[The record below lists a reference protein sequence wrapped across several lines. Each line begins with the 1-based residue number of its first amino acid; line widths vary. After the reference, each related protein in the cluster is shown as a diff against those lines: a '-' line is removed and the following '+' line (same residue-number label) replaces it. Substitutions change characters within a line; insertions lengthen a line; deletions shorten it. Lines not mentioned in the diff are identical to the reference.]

1 MGGLRA
7 AAATAACAHRALA
20 GATALLLTVVVAHES
35 PAPAPAPAAATLPL
49 LQLAECGGD
58 AGEWQPSFP
67 RDDLDAW
74 ALVRSGSSGGE
85 LLCVTAAFAD
95 NEWPIEGV
103 DGAGLVLA
111 PCGPDVRTL
120 SRTQAAGLP
129 SYRGWA
135 NQSFYATSC
144 RSYNGAGRM
153 VLAYASDGPINYC
166 VGAIEGQSYGLQP
179 CSDVTGQDF
188 TTTVMD
194 TWGLRS
200 PGACD
205 NSASSSNVSAPSV
218 LRDDTIGGDACVGV
232 GTTAAAATAAAA
244 AADQPAAGSDPA
256 AATTEEPPLALA
268 SANSAERGRG
278 SAWACAAV
286 SVGAAALAGVW

>member
-1 MGGLRA
+1 
-7 AAATAACAHRALA
+7 
-20 GATALLLTVVVAHES
+20 
-35 PAPAPAPAAATLPL
+35 
-49 LQLAECGGD
+49 
-58 AGEWQPSFP
+58 
-67 RDDLDAW
+67 
-74 ALVRSGSSGGE
+74 VRSGSSGGE
-85 LLCVTAAFAD
+85 LLCATAAFAD

-153 VLAYASDGPINYC
+153 VLAYASDSTYC
-166 VGAIEGQSYGLQP
+166 VGAIGGQSYGLQP

-244 AADQPAAGSDPA
+244 TA
-256 AATTEEPPLALA
+256 AATTTTEGPAPEPPLALA
-268 SANSAERGRG
+268 SASSAERGRG
-278 SAWACAAV
+278 SPWACAAV